1 MSDSLTRLA
10 HKTHEEAVAKVRRAS
25 LPRRL
30 AVFGVVALSTVFIAM
45 SVTLLTRVD
54 KLHEALSAAVV
65 NTSTLREIEISA
77 LQLAS
82 SIASAAAP
90 ADRSTH
96 LERVDDLEHKID
108 SFLRSDGL
116 PGPTIRSVREAGAR
130 LGTLRPQLEASG
142 SNTVRVDSAFEVVSA
157 LTNAR
162 EAFRKAATEVTVELG
177 SAWSITNGM
186 LLASCVIAAMMAVA
200 FWFAIRQGDARRV
213 LELEMDGAFERAP
226 AGIVVCDDRG
236 VVRRANAGFASLLG
250 RDASRLIG
258 ESLGQ
263 CLATPQEDAPAAFY
277 EAVRAGADSGH
288 FELTVAVSD
297 RVRAL
302 SCEMRPMP
310 RVKGAERRWAIRAD
324 DITEQ
329 RQALATLA
337 ERTDLLNALLAASRD
352 GMLLIGPSGRI
363 VFANQSFADLV
374 GVDAAMLTGL
384 SARDLAARL
393 GERSIDAPESF
404 RRLFGE
410 RDEEL
415 RGSLLPFRTVV
426 RSPGIRVLLLSAV
439 PVFGQAN
446 RWLGRLAMMRDVTQE
461 EKAKRAKDVFLGN
474 VSHELRTPLTSISG
488 FVEFLRSEK
497 AGAVNERQ
505 REMVRII
512 EENVARLSSLVD
524 DVLAVG
530 ELEEER
536 SNWATVDLSA
546 LVNEIVSLDR
556 GPAEQRNLLI
566 QFDSA
571 GDSRIEGDER
581 RLRHLFSNLVSNAI
595 KYTREG
601 AVRVFV
607 DATKPD
613 YIVAEVIDTG
623 IGIDEADRPRIF
635 ERFYRAPNPDTRAI
649 RGTGLGL
656 AIAKL
661 VCDQHNGRI
670 EVESIR
676 GKGSTF
682 RVLLP
687 RTREMRIPGPAERL
701 LPIEREHPLVLAIDD
716 DVMSHRII
724 AAALRVCRID
734 VICAETASQGIRA
747 AIDHRPDAL
756 LVDVELPDMNGYEVI
771 AQLRRDHGLG
781 DTPVVVISGREPP
794 PSLATLGV
802 AAYLQKPVRSERLRE
817 AMVRV
822 LGESRTLVD
831 LPFED
836 ESGVI

>member
-1 MSDSLTRLA
+1 M
-10 HKTHEEAVAKVRRAS
+10 
-25 LPRRL
+25 
-30 AVFGVVALSTVFIAM
+30 VFIAM
-45 SVTLLTRVD
+45 SVTLLSRVD
-54 KLHEALSAAVV
+54 KLQGALSDAVV
-65 NTSTLREIEISA
+65 NTTALREIETAA
-77 LQLAS
+77 LDLAN
-82 SIASAAAP
+82 SIASVDEH
-90 ADRSTH
+90 ADRTTQ
-96 LERVDDLEHKID
+96 LERVDELTRNMD
-108 SFLRSDGL
+108 SFLRGFGL
-116 PGPTIRSVREAGAR
+116 PDPTIRNVREAQAQLVKLR
-130 LGTLRPQLEASG
+130 LQIAANDAP
-142 SNTVRVDSAFEVVSA
+142 TVRVDSAFGMVGA

-162 EAFRKAATEVTVELG
+162 DAFRKAATEVTVELG

-186 LLASCVIAAMMAVA
+186 LLASCAIAAMMAMA

-236 VVRRANAGFASLLG
+236 IIRRANAGFASLLG
-250 RDASRLIG
+250 RDVSRLIG
-258 ESLGQ
+258 ESLGH
-263 CLATPQEDAPAAFY
+263 CLATPQDDAPIGFRD
-277 EAVRAGADSGH
+277 VVQAGADTGH
-288 FELTVAVSD
+288 FELTVAARDQVL
-297 RVRAL
+297 AL

-329 RQALATLA
+329 RQALAMLG

-352 GMLLIGPSGRI
+352 GMLLIGPSGKI

-374 GVDAAMLTGL
+374 GVDATMLTGL

-474 VSHELRTPLTSISG
+474 VSHELRTPLTSIAG
-488 FVEFLRSEK
+488 FAEILRSEK
-497 AGAVNERQ
+497 AGAVNDRQ
-505 REMVRII
+505 REMLRII
-512 EENVARLSSLVD
+512 DENGARLSSLVD

-536 SNWATVDLSA
+536 SNWKTVDLAA
-546 LVNEIVSLDR
+546 LVGEIVSLDR
-556 GPAEQRNLLI
+556 GLAEQRNI
-566 QFDSA
+566 HIHFDSA
-571 GDSRIEGDER
+571 GDSHIEGDAR
-581 RLRHLFSNLVSNAI
+581 RLHHLFSNLVSNAI

-601 AVRVFV
+601 AVRVFI
-607 DATKPD
+607 DATKQD
-613 YIVAEVIDTG
+613 HIVAEVVDTG
-623 IGIDEADRPRIF
+623 IGIDEADRSRIF
-635 ERFYRAPNPDTRAI
+635 ERFFRASNPDTRAI

-670 EVESIR
+670 EVESVR

-687 RTREMRIPGPAERL
+687 RTRESRVPGPVERL
-701 LPIEREHPLVLAIDD
+701 PPIEREHPLVLAIDD

-747 AIDHRPDAL
+747 AVEHRPDAL

-822 LGESRTLVD
+822 LGDSRTLVD